1 MRVMKYAFVLLG
13 ALLYACGAAAQPE
26 PGVVQKLREGGYVL
40 YMRHASTDF
49 SQNDAGMT
57 SYEDCA
63 NQRNL
68 TDKGRDEAREI
79 GAHVKRLGIPIGEVL
94 ASPYCRTMETARLA
108 FGKAQASNDVRGG
121 PVRSDDPKRYDALRR
136 LLGNPVTGRTNR
148 VISSHGNPFQAIA
161 GSPYLAEGEIAVVRP
176 EGEMRFSVVARIR
189 PQDWS
194 GLRAAAGRAS

>member
-1 MRVMKYAFVLLG
+1 MRGMKHALFLLG
-13 ALLYACGAAAQPE
+13 ALLYACAAAGQPD
-26 PGVVQKLREGGYVL
+26 PGIVQKLREGGYVL

-49 SQNDAGMT
+49 GQNDAGMT

-68 TDKGRDEAREI
+68 TEKGRDEARAI

-108 FGKAQASNDVRGG
+108 FGKAQASHDVRGG
-121 PVRSDDPKRYDALRR
+121 PVRSDDPKRYDALRK
-136 LLGNPVTGRTNR
+136 LLSSAVAQGANR
-148 VISSHGNPFQAIA
+148 AISSHGNPFQAVA

-176 EGEMRFSVVARIR
+176 EGEMRFRVIARIR
-189 PQDWS
+189 PADWPA
-194 GLRAAAGRAS
+194 LRAAAGPAS